1 MLQHLVV
8 QVLGHIIDLFPRKIS
23 IHNKVCNTCIK
34 QTLFGCTSMSIM
46 ISVLKNV
53 NKNATGQKI
62 QVTTVPW
69 GQKTKISSLFIT
81 FLLLHIPHV

>member
-1 MLQHLVV
+1 
-8 QVLGHIIDLFPRKIS
+8 
-23 IHNKVCNTCIK
+23 
-34 QTLFGCTSMSIM
+34 MSIM